1 MILYR
6 ALQVGKTCVCE
17 IKKKFMPEVG
27 AWSPNVF
34 DFTVVFFKAH
44 FPEDW

>member
-17 IKKKFMPEVG
+17 IKKKLSLRYELKLQMFLILRL
-27 AWSPNVF
+27 F
-34 DFTVVFFKAH
+34 FFKAS